1 MSRKYIPSI
10 EHLKAVEQMASK
22 GVSQS
27 KMAKAIVELEPIE
40 SCDSSENS

>member
-1 MSRKYIPSI
+1 MARKYIPS
-10 EHLKAVEQMASK
+10 EAHLNAVEQMASK

-27 KMAKAIVELEPIE
+27 KMARVIGELEPIE